1 MDKRFFIEILKEGI
15 IRFEMISKKDYRKF
29 INRQVE
35 ATLDGFDDTL
45 SNDDIISFAKLLHEN
60 LLLLKVD

>member
-1 MDKRFFIEILKEGI
+1 MDKRFFIEILKEGR

>member
-1 MDKRFFIEILKEGI
+1 
-15 IRFEMISKKDYRKF
+15 MISKKDYRKF

-35 ATLDGFDDTL
+35 ATLDGFGDTL